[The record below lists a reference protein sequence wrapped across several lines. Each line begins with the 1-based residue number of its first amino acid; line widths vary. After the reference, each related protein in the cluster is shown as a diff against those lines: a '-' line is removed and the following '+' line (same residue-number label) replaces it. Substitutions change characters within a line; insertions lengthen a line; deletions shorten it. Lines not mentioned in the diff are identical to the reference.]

1 MNQCQ
6 AQKALQSLSIKDFKV
21 SKQLLRVKPYCQ
33 IWQNFAKIVKIESPN
48 NPDRWQRNFA

>member
-6 AQKALQSLSIKDFKV
+6 AQKELQSPYVKDFKV

-33 IWQNFAKIVKIESPN
+33 ISQNFAKIVKN
-48 NPDRWQRNFA
+48 